1 MHNWYHYMTKI
12 TFIFSHLTLRNYVP
26 LRAVWSGTQNNI
38 LAFLPSCPSR
48 QNHMGVP
55 LEEAGEEPG
64 CTDELADYG
73 FESCAVRRNA
83 VLWMGS

>member
-1 MHNWYHYMTKI
+1 MDKTI
-12 TFIFSHLTLRNYVP
+12 LIFSHLTLRIYFPFRIVS
-26 LRAVWSGTQNNI
+26 SGTENNI
-38 LAFLPSCPSR
+38 LAFLPSCLSR
-48 QNHMGVP
+48 QNHMGAP

-64 CTDELADYG
+64 CSDEPADYG